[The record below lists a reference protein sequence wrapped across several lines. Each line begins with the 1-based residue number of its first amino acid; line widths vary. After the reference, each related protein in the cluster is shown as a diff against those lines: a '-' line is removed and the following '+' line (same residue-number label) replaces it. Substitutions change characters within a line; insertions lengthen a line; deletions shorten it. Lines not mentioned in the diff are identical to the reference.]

1 MEAIISSIP
10 ALPSLDVPEVAAGAV
25 ATAAAEPPAIGRGQ
39 WDMRARTVR
48 WMLESAKRMGA
59 TTVATNS
66 SGLSST
72 MSAVPARG
80 ALNGD
85 RCLSSQCGARM
96 ASVYSTAPEAQ
107 KRLR

>member
-25 ATAAAEPPAIGRGQ
+25 ATAAAEALAIGRGR
-39 WDMRARTVR
+39 WDMCARTMR
-48 WMLESAKRMGA
+48 WMLDSARRMGV

-66 SGLSST
+66 SELSST

-80 ALNGD
+80 AINGD
-85 RCLSSQCGARM
+85 S
-96 ASVYSTAPEAQ
+96 
-107 KRLR
+107 